1 MGGMSG
7 GPWNKEH
14 SHLPL
19 DPLLSL
25 ALSLHTHKGVY
36 ALLVGSGLSKA
47 ASIPTGWEVTSD
59 LIRKVATLKNEVAA
73 ADPAGWFERHFG
85 TPPTYPELLQLLAP
99 TPAERQSLL
108 RTYFEPS
115 KDDREQG
122 RKLPTNA
129 HRIIAQLVVRGYVR
143 VVVTT
148 NFDRLIEQALEHAG
162 VHPTVVSSPDDAA
175 GMVPLVHAPCVV
187 VKVHGDY
194 LDTRIRNAPEEVAS
208 YDAATDELL
217 DRIFS
222 EFGLVVCGW
231 SADWD
236 TALRA
241 AIVRNTRFRFSTF
254 WMARG
259 EPSEV
264 AQSVAAKRQAIILP
278 IASADAAFADIE
290 GKLAALESMRM
301 VDPLTPRLASEEV
314 KRLILSANSIRLH
327 DLALMEADR
336 IRTHCNRERFPVGTQ
351 PTAET
356 FKLRVEQVEAVC
368 WPLVAMAVT
377 GAYWGKGEDE
387 ELWVRCVEHLAKERQ
402 EPGPRHEWWT
412 ALEAYPATLV
422 TYAAGMSAIASH
434 RWSLVR
440 RLLESSKSATQG
452 VACPLAYRTA
462 ATLTLRY
469 DPAQWLVTDGG
480 DRKFKTPGSDWLVRR
495 LRPVI
500 VDVTGPDTDS
510 ELLFD
515 QFEIVSALAAE
526 SMGFGDTYGRF
537 AWRGSHPG
545 YPNPLADFA
554 HEVERLNID
563 HPLLRAGMFDGD
575 IVKLNAALRSVQRLA
590 SKIAW

>member
-1 MGGMSG
+1 MSG
-7 GPWNKEH
+7 DPGNKVH
-14 SHLPL
+14 RHLPL

-25 ALSLHTHKGVY
+25 ALSLHSHKGVY

-59 LIRKVATLKNEVAA
+59 LIRKVATLKDEVAA
-73 ADPAGWFERHFG
+73 ADPHEWFQRHFA
-85 TPPTYPELLQLLAP
+85 TQPTYPELLKLLAP

-108 RTYFEPS
+108 RSYFEPS

-122 RKLPTNA
+122 RKVPTAA
-129 HRIIAQLVVRGYVR
+129 HRVIAQLVVQGYVR

-162 VHPTVVSSPDDAA
+162 VHPTVVSSPDDAV

-194 LDTRIRNAPEEVAS
+194 LDTRIRNASEELAS
-208 YDAATDELL
+208 YDVAIDELL

-222 EFGLVVCGW
+222 EYGLVVCGW

-236 TALRA
+236 TALCA

-259 EPSEV
+259 ELSTTAQFV
-264 AQSVAAKRQAIILP
+264 ASKRQAIVVP
-278 IASADAAFADIE
+278 IESADVAFAGID
-290 GKLAALESMRM
+290 GKLAALDSMRM

-314 KRLILSANSIRLH
+314 KRLILSANSIRLQ
-327 DLALMEADR
+327 DLVLTQADH

-356 FKLRVEQVEAVC
+356 FTLRVEQIEAVC
-368 WPLVAMAVT
+368 WPLVAMALT

-387 ELWVRCVEHLAKERQ
+387 ELWVRCVEHLAKARQ
-402 EPGPRHEWWT
+402 EPGRLHEWWT

-422 TYAAGMSAIASH
+422 AYAVGMSAIASN
-434 RWSLVR
+434 RWSLLK
-440 RLLESSKSATQG
+440 RLLESSRDATQRI
-452 VACPLAYRTA
+452 AYPIAYRTA
-462 ATLTLRY
+462 AMHTLHY
-469 DPAQWLVTDGG
+469 EPSQWLVADGHSS
-480 DRKFKTPGSDWLVRR
+480 RFKTPGSDWLVRR

-500 VDVTGPDTDS
+500 VDVIGPDTDS
-510 ELLFD
+510 EILFD
-515 QFEIVSALAAE
+515 EFEIVAALAAE
-526 SMGFGDTYGRF
+526 NKGFGGIHGRF
-537 AWRGSHPG
+537 AWRGIFPG

-554 HEVERLNID
+554 QEVERMQRD

-575 IVKLNAALRSVQRLA
+575 KAKLEAALKSVQARA
-590 SKIAW
+590 SRIAW